1 MFKTDTSSRVL
12 LTSDQLW
19 MSVDGCTGAVLE
31 FFSKCLQMEKL
42 GDGVE
47 MATIDLH
54 ALVGGVDCFT
64 HLNDSYTTT

>member
-1 MFKTDTSSRVL
+1 
-12 LTSDQLW
+12 